1 MEKEPLPTVDF
12 DPALHVVECRER
24 REGRTVLVT
33 LQSLSD
39 AERQYA
45 AVQPAPNPVD
55 ISNVVNQAVADVE
68 RRILEAMQ
76 QAVPPPQI
84 ATDVQAVLGDIT
96 QVLAMMQARIAD
108 LEKQLAT
115 TVSRVDLAERSLL
128 GIAS

>member
-39 AERQYA
+39 AERQYES
-45 AVQPAPNPVD
+45 VPPAPNPVD
-55 ISNVVNQAVADVE
+55 ISNVVNSAVADIE
-68 RRILEAMQ
+68 RRILEVMQ
-76 QAVPPPQI
+76 QAIPPPQI

-96 QVLAMMQARIAD
+96 QVLAMTQARIAD

-115 TVSRVDLAERSLL
+115 TVSRVDLAEKSLL